1 MATIPVL
8 PLVLAIQL
16 ILSLISTIGAQTI
29 NNMAWQ
35 LFLLLPTEHSTAA
48 TKTSSLRK
56 EVVRLQ
62 REMLAVSAQD
72 NFAKWARLRREHDRA
87 KDLYEKNGTLI
98 SPSIYVEGNGIL
110 TSRQFHKLVVSAA
123 HSTVSS
129 INSAGSALK
138 V

>member
-87 KDLYEKNGTLI
+87 KDLYEKNGTFIPPLPI
-98 SPSIYVEGNGIL
+98 S
-110 TSRQFHKLVVSAA
+110 
-123 HSTVSS
+123 
-129 INSAGSALK
+129 
-138 V
+138 